1 MDRREW
7 LKRGGLAGL
16 GAAGLGLSSWG
27 GGEALGAAN
36 ASPLGRA
43 LEGRRGA
50 HGIPRAQRV
59 IFFAYDGL
67 SWEDIGLARYW
78 SLHNR
83 DRGLE
88 LERLL
93 ATGASGAML
102 SHSLT
107 SVVTDSAAA
116 STAWSTG
123 RKIVNQ
129 AVSQYPD
136 GTELTTILR
145 LAQARGMATG
155 LVTSARIT
163 HATPAAWWAQI
174 RHRDLEDDI
183 ALQYLDSGVD
193 VLLGGGEE
201 HFLSDDRGDG
211 RDLFSDFG
219 DRNYR
224 VVRSREELA
233 GATGD
238 RLLGVFSRGHV
249 AYEID
254 RLFQGAPDPSLAEL
268 TGKGLEILDGR
279 DAGFVL
285 QVEAGRVDHANHEND
300 PGGCLHDILAADEA
314 LKVVL
319 DYADRTPGTLVVVAS
334 DHATGGGAV
343 FGRGPGYRRSTE
355 ALQEV
360 ARQKASY
367 LWFRRVLGGDATA
380 EAIRSAAADLL
391 GTELSDADAQRLI
404 QVHLG
409 EERMGHR
416 WAHTSQPLNS
426 LHQALNQASVPGPRP
441 PATPRQARAPGTAGA
456 NLRVN
461 VNYAAGTHTS
471 GPVPVALYG
480 AGVTGTGLGVVDN
493 TQLFEVMLRALGISF
508 QNPLLSEGAAL
519 EVLETASLPVEEDRE
534 DRPHWV

>member
-7 LKRGGLAGL
+7 LRRGGLAGL
-16 GAAGLGLSSWG
+16 GVAGLGASGWSPR
-27 GGEALGAAN
+27 ELGAAHG
-36 ASPLGRA
+36 SPLGKA
-43 LEGRRGA
+43 LEGGTSA

-67 SWEDIGLARYW
+67 GWEDIGLARYW

-83 DRGLE
+83 DRVLE

-102 SHSLT
+102 THSLT

-116 STAWSTG
+116 SSAWSTG

-136 GTELTTILR
+136 GTDLTPILH

-155 LVTSARIT
+155 LVTTARIT
-163 HATPAAWWAQI
+163 HATPAGWWAQI

-183 ALQYLDSGVD
+183 ALQYLESGLD

-201 HFLSDDRGDG
+201 HFLPGDRADG
-211 RDLFSDFG
+211 RDLFPAFRSRG
-219 DRNYR
+219 YQ
-224 VVRSREELA
+224 VLRSREALA
-233 GATGD
+233 RATGD

-268 TGKGLEILDGR
+268 TRKGLEVMDGR
-279 DAGFVL
+279 DTGFVL

-319 DYADRTPGTLVVVAS
+319 DYADRTPGTLVIVAS
-334 DHATGGGAV
+334 DHATGGGVV
-343 FGRGPGYRRSTE
+343 FGRGSGYRRTTE

-367 LWFRRVLGGDATA
+367 GWFRRALGSEVTADAVRMT
-380 EAIRSAAADLL
+380 AADLL
-391 GTELSDADAQRLI
+391 GVELSEEDAERLVR
-404 QVHLG
+404 VHLS

-426 LHQALNQASVPGPRP
+426 VHQAVSQASVVGPRA
-441 PATPRQARAPGTAGA
+441 PATPRQALAPGTSGTG
-456 NLRVN
+456 LRLN
-461 VNYAAGTHTS
+461 VNYASSTHTS

-480 AGVTGTGLGVVDN
+480 AGISSSGLGVVDN

-508 QNPLLSEGAAL
+508 QNPMLSEEGAL
-519 EVLETASLPVEEDRE
+519 EALETASLAGDDDEAE
-534 DRPHWV
+534 RPHWA